1 MRTLLTLMSL
11 AVGLYIGL
19 GLLLYLFQG
28 RMVFL
33 ANLPGR
39 ALTATPAD
47 VGLDYEDVTITTS
60 DGEGL
65 HGWLVPGRKNGVR
78 VHFPE
83 RHGVADVS
91 DGKMY
96 SDPIFPDPTLLF
108 FHGNAG
114 NISHRLESL
123 EIFHR
128 LGLTTL
134 IVDYRGY
141 GQSTGSPSEEG
152 TYRDARAAWDWLVGE
167 RGIEPGRI
175 VVFGRSLGGAVGA
188 WLASRDDV
196 DPAGVIIESAFSSG
210 VDMARELY
218 PVFPAGLM
226 TRLRYP
232 VIDYVQDIEAPV
244 LVVHS
249 RDDEIIPFAMGRKI
263 YEAASEPKSFL
274 ELGGGHNTGFLVSGE
289 AYVTGLEEFVASVL
303 D

>member
-1 MRTLLTLMSL
+1 MRTLATLL
-11 AVGLYIGL
+11 AVAGAFYVGL
-19 GLLLYLFQG
+19 GVLLYLFQG

-60 DGEGL
+60 DGEEL
-65 HGWLVPGRKNGVR
+65 HGWLVPSGAKKNGVR

-83 RHGVADVS
+83 RHGVADGP

-134 IVDYRGY
+134 IVV
-141 GQSTGSPSEEG
+141 TGRAP
-152 TYRDARAAWDWLVGE
+152 ARRARKAPTAT
-167 RGIEPGRI
+167 PGRP
-175 VVFGRSLGGAVGA
+175 G
-188 WLASRDDV
+188 
-196 DPAGVIIESAFSSG
+196 
-210 VDMARELY
+210 
-218 PVFPAGLM
+218 
-226 TRLRYP
+226 
-232 VIDYVQDIEAPV
+232 
-244 LVVHS
+244 
-249 RDDEIIPFAMGRKI
+249 
-263 YEAASEPKSFL
+263 
-274 ELGGGHNTGFLVSGE
+274 TGW
-289 AYVTGLEEFVASVL
+289 
-303 D
+303 